1 MEQVLSVLA
10 RDSCDTVPFVPMW
23 SWIIRPTY
31 PDFFL
36 APHVFRLK
44 ISAVAWNDEA
54 FLGAAS
60 YPASW
65 WHRVAVYQSAEGSD
79 KIAVIATI
87 ATIAVIATIAILRI
101 FSLGYLYYRWYRYI
115 GSHCYISGIP
125 S

>member
-1 MEQVLSVLA
+1 MVSVLV
-10 RDSCDTVPFVPMW
+10 RDLPDTVPFVPIW

-31 PDFFL
+31 PEFCL
-36 APHVFRLK
+36 APHVFLLK

-65 WHRVAVYQSAEGSD
+65 WPRVAVYESAEGID
-79 KIAVIATI
+79 KF
-87 ATIAVIATIAILRI
+87 AVIATIAILRI
-101 FSLGYLYYRWYRYI
+101 FSLGYLYRGYRYL
-115 GSHCYISGIP
+115 GCHCYISGIP

>member
-1 MEQVLSVLA
+1 MVSALI
-10 RDSCDTVPFVPMW
+10 RDLPDTVPFVPMW

-31 PDFFL
+31 PEFCL
-36 APHVFRLK
+36 APHVFLLK

>member
-1 MEQVLSVLA
+1 
-10 RDSCDTVPFVPMW
+10 MW

-31 PDFFL
+31 PDFVL

-101 FSLGYLYYRWYRYI
+101 FSLGYLYYRGYRYI